1 MRRSKICHGAG
12 DNGKSTL
19 LELFRVLLGDYAA
32 TINVD
37 SLMAKQIGN
46 NELADLADLRGA
58 RFVRSSETEQG
69 QRLNEARLKRITQG
83 MGIIRTCRKYENMI
97 EFPESHTLWIDANHK
112 PTVRGQDN
120 AIWNRLALIPFDV
133 TIPKSEQD
141 QNLGAKLL
149 AEAEGI
155 LAWAVAGAV
164 RWYTQGLERP
174 PEVNQAVAAWRAESD
189 PLKDFVEER
198 CDLKPD
204 LWCLSGTLWTAY
216 EAWAESNGVDT
227 LSRREF
233 STRLQTYGCNPDKQ
247 RVDGKQRRTWAG
259 IGLI

>member
-1 MRRSKICHGAG
+1 
-12 DNGKSTL
+12 
-19 LELFRVLLGDYAA
+19 
-32 TINVD
+32 
-37 SLMAKQIGN
+37 MARQIGN

-83 MGIIRTCRKYENMI
+83 MGVIRTCRKYENMV

-112 PTVRGQDN
+112 PAVRGQDN

-133 TIPKSEQD
+133 TIPKPEQD
-141 QNLGAKLL
+141 QNLGNKLL

-164 RWYTQGLERP
+164 RWYAEGLRRP
-174 PEVNQAVAAWRAESD
+174 PEVNEAVASWRAESD
-189 PLKDFVEER
+189 PLTDFIEAR

-204 LWCLSGTLWTAY
+204 LWCLSGTLWAAY
-216 EAWAESNGVDT
+216 ETWTEASGVDA
-227 LSRREF
+227 LSRTVF
-233 STRLQTYGCNPDKQ
+233 NLRLTNMGCKP
-247 RVDGKQRRTWAG
+247 GRRTIEGKTRRTFEG
-259 IGLI
+259 ISLVN

>member
-1 MRRSKICHGAG
+1 MG

-19 LELFRVLLGDYAA
+19 LELFRVLFGDYAA

-69 QRLNEARLKRITQG
+69 QRLNESRLKRITQG
-83 MGIIRTCRKYENMI
+83 MGVIRTCRKYENMI
-97 EFPESHTLWIDANHK
+97 EFPETHTLWIDANHK

-120 AIWNRLALIPFDV
+120 AIWNRLALIPFEI

-141 QNLGAKLL
+141 QNLGTKLL
-149 AEAEGI
+149 NEAEGI

-164 RWYTQGLERP
+164 KWHQEGLQRP
-174 PEVNQAVAAWRAESD
+174 PEVNQAVATWRAESD
-189 PLKDFVEER
+189 PLNDFIEEH
-198 CDLKPD
+198 CEVKPD
-204 LWCLSGTLWTAY
+204 LWSPSGTLWREY
-216 EAWAESNGVDT
+216 EQWTEASGVDA
-227 LSRREF
+227 LSRTAF
-233 STRLQTYGCNPDKQ
+233 NTRLRNMGCKAN
-247 RVDGKQRRTWAG
+247 RRKIGNKTTRIFEG
-259 IGLI
+259 ITLLG